1 MSGINSLNGIKP
13 GDLYTTDGQDLWRVE
28 SMCERPTITLR
39 NLDSGERCGGAIGCL
54 NLDPFEKARI
64 AVGDEPD
71 WERRYAELV
80 EDVSRRT
87 DQAKGK
93 A

>member
-1 MSGINSLNGIKP
+1 MNDFLVIFGIALVVVVLAFLVWFIRIKM
-13 GDLYTTDGQDLWRVE
+13 DGRKQRAKMHERRVE
-28 SMCERPTITLR
+28 DAEREALLSDAWGNVVKP
-39 NLDSGERCGGAIGCL
+39 
-54 NLDPFEKARI
+54 
-64 AVGDEPD
+64 PD
-71 WERRYAELV
+71 DNINWERRYAELV

>member
-1 MSGINSLNGIKP
+1 MKIRWYLLAFVLGIVLGKALARP
-13 GDLYTTDGQDLWRVE
+13 GDKKRG
-28 SMCERPTITLR
+28 
-39 NLDSGERCGGAIGCL
+39 
-54 NLDPFEKARI
+54 
-64 AVGDEPD
+64 PD